1 VIKFINSEVVHF
13 YITTITS
20 HLVFLNLTQMPVL
33 KDLTPEDLCTY
44 LLVSEPLL
52 LKPVKYKNRKT
63 GQPVE
68 SFVLEFY
75 LTACNGYKV
84 KANIWKNAVPLHSW
98 LL

>member
-1 VIKFINSEVVHF
+1 VIKVINSEVVHF
-13 YITTITS
+13 YITTITT
-20 HLVFLNLTQMPVL
+20 HKLKMPVL
-33 KDLTPEDLCTY
+33 RDLTPEDLCTY